1 MELPQKVT
9 GAEFQSPKRMVLY
22 SLPKMGKT
30 TALAALKGCL
40 IVDLEEGSHFV
51 EALKI
56 KANNITELGELI
68 IALKKAKEENDGK
81 NPYKFIALDTATEL
95 EDIVLELAA
104 KKYRALPMGKNWQG
118 DGNGNYNVKTLPN
131 GAGYLYLREAFQQ
144 VVDEFDK
151 LCDHLILVGHVKD
164 SLLEK
169 KGKEVNSRDLD
180 LTGQLKRIVC
190 QKADAVAYMHR
201 TKEGVFL
208 NFKSSDELNC
218 GSRCD
223 HLKGKDILLG
233 KISDDGNSHA
243 FDWNK
248 IYID

>member
-1 MELPQKVT
+1 MDLPKKKVK
-9 GAEFQSPKRMVLY
+9 AEFKSPKRMVMY

-30 TALAALKGCL
+30 WALSQLDDCL
-40 IVDLEEGSHFV
+40 IVDHEDGSHFI
-51 EALKI
+51 EALKV
-56 KANNITELGELI
+56 KARNMTEIGELL
-68 IALKKAKEENDGK
+68 IALKAEKKELGK

-95 EDIVLELAA
+95 EDIALELASTQ
-104 KKYRALPMGKNWQG
+104 YRALPMGKSWKG
-118 DGNGNYNVKTLPN
+118 DGKGRYNVKTLPN
-131 GAGYLYLREAFQQ
+131 GAGYLYLRNAFQQ
-144 VVDEFDK
+144 IIDEFDK

-201 TKEGVFL
+201 DENGVYL
-208 NFKSSDELNC
+208 NFQSSDELNC

-223 HLKGKDILLG
+223 HLKGQDILLG
-233 KISDDGNSHA
+233 EISENGAPSTYHWDKI
-243 FDWNK
+243 F
-248 IYID
+248 ID